1 MTLSKKLYW
10 IIPVL
15 LIAACSNLPDPIP
28 PAAETEVAYRLGT
41 RYQVNGLAM
50 TPTLP
55 VDSFVLVDETAY
67 EDASPA
73 RGDLILLQF
82 PNDPGRRFTKRV
94 IGLPGEQI
102 EAVDGMIFIDGT
114 PLEEDYLEEP
124 AAYTGSWE
132 MGSDAYFVLG
142 DNRNNSSDSHNWG
155 ALEAEFVL
163 GKVVAVC
170 ESDTAEDCIPVEMVE
185 YGLEGGE

>member
-1 MTLSKKLYW
+1 MTLSKNLYW

-67 EDASPA
+67 EDASP
-73 RGDLILLQF
+73 GEF
-82 PNDPGRRFTKRV
+82 
-94 IGLPGEQI
+94 LP
-102 EAVDGMIFIDGT
+102 AKLT
-114 PLEEDYLEEP
+114 
-124 AAYTGSWE
+124 
-132 MGSDAYFVLG
+132 
-142 DNRNNSSDSHNWG
+142 
-155 ALEAEFVL
+155 
-163 GKVVAVC
+163 
-170 ESDTAEDCIPVEMVE
+170 
-185 YGLEGGE
+185 